1 MDEQALQKFE
11 KPDTDF
17 LKDKEC
23 LICLEP
29 MDLEMNQIV
38 MLPCKCANSAYHI
51 PCITKL
57 LQSGENKNFCPH
69 CKGKYKIEFQQ
80 MVAMQNNYLIRM
92 EHANR
97 IYELRISNFV
107 KILVFHLVSNTTV
120 NIIGI
125 SLSMSYPQYNN
136 HVELN
141 VLIFF
146 YFFKLFLNYGLLM
159 FSKHNIDRIEN
170 ILWCSYIYNIV
181 AFGFLLYSSGKLTKN
196 NLYIILI
203 LNNVLFG
210 LLDLAFRYVLEYKFK
225 RTTFPYEPSF

>member
-1 MDEQALQKFE
+1 MDEEALQKFE

-80 MVAMQNNYLIRM
+80 MVAMQNNHLIRI
-92 EHANR
+92 EQENQ
-97 IYELRISNFV
+97 IYELRISSFI
-107 KILVFHLVSNTTV
+107 KILVFHLSTNSIT
-120 NIIGI
+120 NIISI
-125 SLSMSYPQYNN
+125 SLSMSYPNYNN
-136 HVELN
+136 YPELN
-141 VLIFF
+141 MLIFF

-159 FSKHNIDRIEN
+159 FSKNNYDRIE
-170 ILWCSYIYNIV
+170 ILLAGSYVYTTLV
-181 AFGFLLYSSGKLTKN
+181 FGFLIYSSGKLTKHG
-196 NLYIILI
+196 LYIILI

-210 LLDLAFRYVLEYKFK
+210 LLDLAFRYVLEYKMK
-225 RTTFPYEPSF
+225 NRVVNVNE

>member
-1 MDEQALQKFE
+1 MDEEALQKFE

-29 MDLEMNQIV
+29 IDLEMNQIV

-80 MVAMQNNYLIRM
+80 MVAMQNNHLIRI

-97 IYELRISNFV
+97 IYELRISSFI
-107 KILVFHLVSNTTV
+107 KILVFHLSTNSIT
-120 NIIGI
+120 NIISI
-125 SLSMSYPQYNN
+125 SLSMSYPNYNN
-136 HVELN
+136 YPELN
-141 VLIFF
+141 MLIFF

-159 FSKHNIDRIEN
+159 FSKNNYDRIE
-170 ILWCSYIYNIV
+170 ILLAGSYVYTTLV
-181 AFGFLLYSSGKLTKN
+181 FGFLIYSSGKLTKN

-210 LLDLAFRYVLEYKFK
+210 LLDLAFRYVLEYKMK
-225 RTTFPYEPSF
+225 NRVVNVNE

>member
-1 MDEQALQKFE
+1 MDEALQKFE
-11 KPDTDF
+11 KPETDF

-29 MDLEMNQIV
+29 IDLEMNQIV

-51 PCITKL
+51 VCITKL

-80 MVAMQNNYLIRM
+80 MVAMQNNHLIRI

-97 IYELRISNFV
+97 IYELRISGFI
-107 KILVFHLVSNTTV
+107 KILVFHLSTNSIT

-125 SLSMSYPQYNN
+125 SLSMSYQNYNN
-136 HVELN
+136 YPELN
-141 VLIFF
+141 MLIFF

-159 FSKHNIDRIEN
+159 FSKNNYDRIET
-170 ILWCSYIYNIV
+170 LLAGSYVYTTIV
-181 AFGFLLYSSGKLTKN
+181 FGFLIYSSGKLTKDG
-196 NLYIILI
+196 LYIILI

-210 LLDLAFRYVLEYKFK
+210 LLDLAFRYVLEYKLK
-225 RTTFPYEPSF
+225 NRVVGANE

>member
-1 MDEQALQKFE
+1 MDEALQKFE
-11 KPDTDF
+11 KPETDF

-29 MDLEMNQIV
+29 IDLEMNQIV

-80 MVAMQNNYLIRM
+80 MAAMQNNHLLRI
-92 EHANR
+92 EEANR
-97 IYELRISNFV
+97 MYELRTANFI
-107 KILVFHLVSNTTV
+107 KILLFHLLSNSIT

-125 SLSMSYPQYNN
+125 CVSMTYPNYNKRP
-136 HVELN
+136 ELN

-146 YFFKLFLNYGLLM
+146 YFFKLFMNYCMLL
-159 FSKHNIDRIEN
+159 FSKDNLDKIEI
-170 ILWCSYIYNIV
+170 ILACSYVYKTIV
-181 AFGFLLYSSGKLTKN
+181 FGFLIYSSDKLTKN
-196 NLYIILI
+196 NLSIFLI
-203 LNNVLFG
+203 MNTVLFG
-210 LLDLAFRYVLEYKFK
+210 LFDLIVRYAMEYKFK
-225 RTTFPYEPSF
+225 NRVVNVNG